1 MTLPRP
7 CFAWSALTLA
17 PALPERAS
25 DPSSLGRAAAQGQ

>member
-7 CFAWSALTLA
+7 CFALTLA
-17 PALPERAS
+17 PALPERAG